1 MRKIRPM
8 SLKITTPIVTC
19 LILFSSCAVTIPTQT
34 NLSEQTLL
42 LAQNRNIK
50 ADYTLSSD
58 VPDGY
63 INFIAV
69 AKNGNESVS
78 NSSYKYAN
86 ETAFKS
92 IWSSYFSNKFN
103 EYSKESIK
111 IEAKLLKL
119 NLYQRNLTSGARAA
133 LLGNVKM
140 NNEAVCEIYV
150 KVVSGEQTYEK
161 KIVAK
166 VSEYNESQTSSI
178 NGVTYTSN
186 ASNPTQQKAKLL
198 EKCLNRTIIQ
208 FENYLKSVESENK

>member
-1 MRKIRPM
+1 MKHN
-8 SLKITTPIVTC
+8 LT
-19 LILFSSCAVTIPTQT
+19 ILSIFVLLLSSCAVTIPTQT

-42 LAQNRNIK
+42 LAKNRNIK
-50 ADYTLSSD
+50 ADYSLYSD

-69 AKNGNESVS
+69 SKNGSESENKS
-78 NSSYKYAN
+78 AYKYAN

-103 EYSKESIK
+103 EYSKESMK

-133 LLGNVKM
+133 LLGNVQM

-150 KVVSGEQTYEK
+150 KVVLGGETFEK
-161 KIVAK
+161 KITAK
-166 VSEYNESQTSSI
+166 VSEYNESQTSTI

-186 ASNPTQQKAKLL
+186 ASNPTQQKAQLL
-198 EKCLNRTIIQ
+198 QKCLNLSIIQ